1 MKRKRLAEPSASQGA
16 STSRPLT
23 GRQTKNSYCA
33 GKTPG
38 LPNDSRART
47 QEPVVQRVL
56 EPVTASQKKTA
67 LGTQFQGSTTTVLPD

>member
-56 EPVTASQKKTA
+56 EPVTASQKKTT
-67 LGTQFQGSTTTVLPD
+67 LGT